1 MKFGNEMALFKI
13 QINKD
18 YKDLL
23 LTKLAEFKLAHIRE
37 KGEYKSKIKT
47 EEDDLFKDKLKN
59 LRLNLEM
66 LLKKLDITELDF
78 QQLNIKKGE
87 KINFDAKDSHDLI
100 NHLLEEINFYTNRFN
115 ELERYTA
122 TTRIELEK
130 MNNFE
135 KTYHFLENYGI
146 SRENLSNL
154 DYFDFKIYTTY
165 SKNLSILKNIFEF
178 SEFPSVI
185 QTQTISNDRTAF
197 FIIYPKEKENQLK
210 EKISVIHGED
220 VPILKKFLTANGINF
235 KRINNELELIENYLK
250 KYENELRRIRDKN
263 LLKYAA
269 IEEGISNLEEYSWV
283 SNQFEELS
291 LNRLSYKFFVL
302 QSKKDDLK
310 RKLIKIFHDKITF
323 EVLNIGKGG
332 EITRDQ
338 DNIIYNNIEEEGS
351 KKKSKK
357 SEFKSKKS
365 PKDEGE
371 SKEKWDDLKGETP
384 TLMVHNRLTKPF
396 ETLTKMYGTPSYSEI
411 DPTSFLFIT
420 FPLLFGIMFGDIGHG
435 LVLIISGIVGAIL
448 FRKREGGLRNFCWII
463 FWCGWWAVLGGFLYG
478 EFFGYEEILGYRLVP
493 IPIPIPFIG
502 FINLYDPLNNVI
514 VIFFLTIF
522 IGVIHINLGW
532 LIQFVNLWRQSK
544 KYSAL
549 TETLMKILFLDAGIA
564 LVFLWG
570 IDFEAWLASPFPPIL
585 LPLIPAIMLILFKPV
600 GKLLGISYLKK
611 ESFMEL
617 IGKGSMDTFETVL
630 SVLSNVLSYIRLLA
644 LALAH
649 ISLLLAIKAMISI
662 IPGQGIFVQI
672 IVVIALIFGNIIVI
686 LLEGVLVFINAI
698 RLHFYEFFFKFYEGR
713 GKAFIPFILEENYSI
728 ISFKRDTEKDL
739 ISSAIEKEIETE
751 KTRES
756 IEDARNYISTKYF

>member
-1 MKFGNEMALFKI
+1 MKFGNEMSLFKI
-13 QINKD
+13 IIDKD

-23 LTKLAEFKLAHIRE
+23 LTNLAEFKLTHIRE
-37 KGEYKSKIKT
+37 KGEYQSKIKNE
-47 EEDDLFKDKLKN
+47 EEDIFKDKLKN

-78 QQLNIKKGE
+78 QELNIKKGE
-87 KINFDAKDSHDLI
+87 KINFVAEDSHDLI
-100 NHLLEEINFYTNRFN
+100 NNFLEEINFYTNRFN
-115 ELERYTA
+115 ELERYTS

-130 MNNFE
+130 INNIE
-135 KTYHFLENYGI
+135 KTYQFLENYGI

-154 DYFDFKIYTTY
+154 AYFDFKIYTTY
-165 SKNLSILKNIFEF
+165 SKNLSILNNIFEF

-210 EKISVIHGED
+210 EKISIIHGEA
-220 VPILKKFLTANGINF
+220 VPILKKFLTTSGINF

-250 KYENELRRIRDKN
+250 KYENELRRIRDNN
-263 LLKYAA
+263 LLKFAA

-302 QSKKDDLK
+302 KAKKEELK
-310 RKLIKIFHDKITF
+310 EKLINIFHNKITF

-338 DNIIYNNIEEEGS
+338 DNIEKVLKKQTKKSGS
-351 KKKSKK
+351 KSK
-357 SEFKSKKS
+357 ER

-371 SKEKWDDLKGETP
+371 STEKWDDLKGETP
-384 TLMVHNRLTKPF
+384 TLMLHNRLIRPF
-396 ETLTKMYGTPSYSEI
+396 ETLTKMYGTPNYSEV
-411 DPTSFLFIT
+411 DPTPFLFIT
-420 FPLLFGIMFGDIGHG
+420 FPLIFGIMFGDIGHG
-435 LVLIISGIVGAIL
+435 LVLIISGIVGAKL
-448 FRKREGGLRNFCWII
+448 FRKRERDLRNFCWII
-463 FWCGWWAVLGGFLYG
+463 FWCGCWSILGGFLYG
-478 EFFGYEEILGYRLVP
+478 EFFGYEEILGYHLEP

-532 LIQFVNLWRQSK
+532 LIQFVNFWKSSK

-549 TETLMKILFLDAGIA
+549 TETLMKVLFLDGGIV
-564 LVFLWG
+564 LIFMWG
-570 IDFEAWLASPFPPIL
+570 IDFKAWLASPFPPIL

-600 GKLLGISYLKK
+600 GKVLGISYLKK
-611 ESFMEL
+611 ESLMGL
-617 IGKGSMDTFETVL
+617 IGKGSMDTFETAL
-630 SVLSNVLSYIRLLA
+630 SVLSNVLSYTRLLA

-649 ISLLLAIKAMISI
+649 ISLLLAIKAMVSI
-662 IPGQGIFVQI
+662 IPGQGILVQI
-672 IVVIALIFGNIIVI
+672 VIVIVLILGNTIVI

-713 GKAFIPFILEENYSI
+713 GKDFIPFILEEKYSI

-739 ISSAIEKEIETE
+739 ISSAIEREIETE

-756 IEDARNYISTKYF
+756 IKDARNYISTKYF